1 MAIKTTS
8 LIHNEEL
15 EKFYSKPF
23 SFSYSG
29 INKLLFSPT
38 LFYSHYILNER
49 EDSVDS
55 HLLAGRVVHCLL
67 LEPENFEKEFLV
79 LPTSLPSLNNRTIV
93 DYIFKVYTSHNNE
106 SLNLEDFKD
115 EIIAYLEEINLHQS
129 LKTDEQRLKKILTDQ
144 NKEYFKFLKEKKGKT
159 IVDNDIVTQAT
170 QSVQTLKADPE
181 ICELLQLGLD
191 DTLEVHNEMLYSTT
205 LPGYSFGLKGVV
217 DNVVVDK
224 EKKTIFINDLKT
236 TGKPLIDFADSVQYY
251 KYWIQAVIYKKLVE
265 DQVLPRT
272 LNRDEIKNQGW
283 KVIFT
288 FVVIDKF
295 NMYYP
300 FQVTD
305 VTMEKWEEDFK
316 EILEVCKYHYDS
328 QDYNLPYTLA
338 NRQVKL

>member
-8 LIHNEEL
+8 LIDNEEL

-23 SFSYSG
+23 FFSYSG

-67 LEPENFEKEFLV
+67 LEPANFEKEFLV
-79 LPTSLPSLNNRTIV
+79 LPTSLPSGNSCTIV
-93 DYIFKVYTSHNNE
+93 DYIFKDYTSHNNE
-106 SLNLEDFKD
+106 SLNLEDFED

-144 NKEYFKFLKEKKGKT
+144 NKEYFKFLKDKKGKT
-159 IVDNDIVTQAT
+159 IVDNDIVTQAIE
-170 QSVQTLKADPE
+170 SVQTLKADPD

-191 DTLEVHNEMLYSTT
+191 NKLEVHNEMLLEAS
-205 LPGYSFGLKGVV
+205 LPGYPFGIKGII
-217 DNVVVDK
+217 DNVVIDK
-224 EKKTIFINDLKT
+224 EKQIIFINDLKT
-236 TGKPLIDFADSVQYY
+236 TGKPLVDFADSVEFY
-251 KYWIQAVIYKKLVE
+251 KYWIQAAIYKRLVE
-265 DQVLPRT
+265 DKFGIRS
-272 LNRDEIKNQGW
+272 GW
-283 KVIFT
+283 KIIFT
-288 FVVIDKF
+288 FLVIDKY

-305 VTMEKWEEDFK
+305 TTMKVWEYNLND
-316 EILEVCKYHYDS
+316 ILEICKYHYDS
-328 QDYNLPYTLA
+328 RDYNLPYNLA
-338 NRQVKL
+338 NRKVKL

>member
-1 MAIKTTS
+1 MAIETTS
-8 LIHNEEL
+8 LVSNEEL

-67 LEPENFEKEFLV
+67 LEPGNFEKEFLV
-79 LPTSLPSLNNRTIV
+79 LPTSLPSGNNRTIV

-129 LKTDEQRLKKILTDQ
+129 LKTDEQRLKKILSDQ
-144 NKEYFKFLKEKKGKT
+144 NNSYFTFLKEKKGKT
-159 IVDNDIVTQAT
+159 IVDNDIVTQAIE
-170 QSVQTLKADPE
+170 SVQTLKADPD

-191 DTLEVHNEMLYSTT
+191 DELEVHNEMLLETS
-205 LPGYSFGLKGVV
+205 LPGYPFGIKGII
-217 DNVVVDK
+217 DNVVIDK
-224 EKKTIFINDLKT
+224 EKKIIFKTDLKT
-236 TGKPLIDFADSVQYY
+236 TGKPLIDFADSVEFY
-251 KYWIQAVIYKKLVE
+251 KYWIQAAIYKRLVE
-265 DQVLPRT
+265 DKFGIRS
-272 LNRDEIKNQGW
+272 GW
-283 KVIFT
+283 KIVFT
-288 FVVIDKF
+288 FLVIDKY

-305 VTMEKWEEDFK
+305 ATMKVWEYNLND
-316 EILEVCKYHYDS
+316 ILKVCKYHYES
-328 QDYNLPYTLA
+328 QDYTLPYKLA
-338 NRQVKL
+338 NRKVKL